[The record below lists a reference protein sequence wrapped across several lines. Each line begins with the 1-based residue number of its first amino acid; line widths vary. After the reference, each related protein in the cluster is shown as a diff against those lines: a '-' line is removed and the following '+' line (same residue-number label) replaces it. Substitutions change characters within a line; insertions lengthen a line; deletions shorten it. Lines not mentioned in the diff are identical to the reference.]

1 MIELGPL
8 IYQPKKS
15 IEVVELSELYLRENE
30 SIRSLVSNVSW
41 SYFSISKSIPQT
53 SENLWS
59 GHFFPYIES
68 TEELQV
74 STNLALMGLYK
85 QAFSSLRCALE
96 VGMLSVYYNIN
107 DDGHRVVKDWL
118 ASKEH
123 REANTPRADKIWK
136 ILRSNE
142 SIKKFD
148 DKFGL
153 RDDFNSLGFLH
164 NYVHTK
170 GHLYSNRVGLTKSN
184 YQTFES
190 CVFDKW
196 CDSFTRVVLLLI
208 KLHMLKYPITVI
220 EFDWSTKVGID
231 NPFPVLDKHEIDR
244 IKELLTHEEF
254 AEIKQ
259 CFSEDAK
266 SQELFEYIRNL
277 PDLREEEV
285 EEQIIQL
292 DKRTIESGL
301 GFIKWEKNE
310 LSQMHLYDDDSRE
323 RVLRR
328 IRILRS
334 WAEEN
339 GLMGE
344 SC

>member
-15 IEVVELSELYLRENE
+15 VKVVELSELYLRENE
-30 SIRSLVSNVSW
+30 AIRSLISNVSW

-74 STNLALMGLYK
+74 SINLALMGLYK

-107 DDGHRVVKDWL
+107 DDGHRAVKDWI
-118 ASKEH
+118 ASKDSH
-123 REANTPRADKIWK
+123 EANTPRAKKIWK
-136 ILRSNE
+136 ILRSNT
-142 SIKKFD
+142 SIRKFD
-148 DKFGL
+148 DKFKL
-153 RDDFNSLGFLH
+153 RDDFEELGFLH

-170 GHLYSNRVGLTKSN
+170 GHRYSNCVGLKKSN

-190 CVFDKW
+190 GVFDAW
-196 CDSFTRVVLLLI
+196 CESFTKVVLLLI
-208 KLHMLKYPITVI
+208 KLHMLKYPITVV

-244 IKELLTHEEF
+244 IKRLLTNDEF

-259 CFSEDAK
+259 CFSEDAQ

-292 DKRTIESGL
+292 DKHTIESGL
-301 GFIKWEKNE
+301 GFIEWEKNE
-310 LSQMHLYDDDSRE
+310 ISQMHLYDDDSRE

-328 IRILRS
+328 IRILRN
-334 WAEEN
+334 WAEDN
-339 GLMGE
+339 DLMGE
-344 SC
+344 S